1 MDLTEPVRQG
11 SSMVNHLAT
20 ADPTLPGSQRDTRTS
35 FDELPAVRALPS
47 ARFPFHLS
55 RLGIG
60 FQCSAGQSR
69 GASSVSGPG
78 ACMQLTGV
86 VRPHPDGS
94 RMALNMS

>member
-47 ARFPFHLS
+47 ARFSFHPS
-55 RLGIG
+55 RLALG
-60 FQCSAGQSR
+60 FSALRASHAGHRQC
-69 GASSVSGPG
+69 PG
-78 ACMQLTGV
+78 EEPAC
-86 VRPHPDGS
+86 S
-94 RMALNMS
+94 